1 MDKPETVRMNMKQKK
16 EMKVGRKERKLRMR
30 EGTERIKYKKKG
42 LECLGG
48 GIMKARTVY
57 LAAALEHFV

>member
-30 EGTERIKYKKKG
+30 EGTERIKYKKEGFGVLGRWDYESKD
-42 LECLGG
+42 CLFSGCS
-48 GIMKARTVY
+48 
-57 LAAALEHFV
+57 